1 MKTFG
6 KIIICIIVI
15 LLAVGTAYL
24 IHNNQTRET
33 NNNNISNTN
42 SNTILNN
49 ENVDNEKSENDV
61 TSENK
66 ENTEYIGEEEQSQE
80 EIIENEETKNNENQD
95 DKDKQEELTGKDKA
109 IDIVTKKY
117 AMEGE
122 IVKFDHMEGNS
133 YVIKI
138 NAGTAVTWY
147 LVDGTTWEA
156 SEY

>member
-6 KIIICIIVI
+6 KIIICLIVI

-24 IHNNQTRET
+24 IHSNQTRET
-33 NNNNISNTN
+33 NNNNISNT
-42 SNTILNN
+42 ILNN
-49 ENVDNEKSENDV
+49 ENVDNEKLENDE
-61 TSENK
+61 TSENN
-66 ENTEYIGEEEQSQE
+66 ENTEYIGEEEQQE
-80 EIIENEETKNNENQD
+80 EIIENEETESNKNQD
-95 DKDKQEELTGKDKA
+95 EQEELTGKDKA

-156 SEY
+156 EEY

>member
-24 IHNNQTRET
+24 IYNNQTRET
-33 NNNNISNTN
+33 NNISNTN

-49 ENVDNEKSENDV
+49 ENVDNEKLENDE
-61 TSENK
+61 TSENN
-66 ENTEYIGEEEQSQE
+66 ENTEYIGEEEQQE
-80 EIIENEETKNNENQD
+80 EIIENEETESNKNQD
-95 DKDKQEELTGKDKA
+95 EQEELTGKDKA

-156 SEY
+156 EEY

>member
-6 KIIICIIVI
+6 KIIICIVVI
-15 LLAVGTAYL
+15 LLAIGTAYL
-24 IHNNQTRET
+24 IHNNQTIET
-33 NNNNISNTN
+33 NSNNLSNTN
-42 SNTILNN
+42 TISNNQNTDKEIPQDNTIV
-49 ENVDNEKSENDV
+49 ED
-61 TSENK
+61 K
-66 ENTEYIGEEEQSQE
+66 ENTDYIGEEEQQE
-80 EIIENEETKNNENQD
+80 EVIENEEIENNENQD
-95 DKDKQEELTGKDKA
+95 NQDQQEELTGKDKA

-122 IVKFDHMEGNS
+122 TVKFDHMEGNS

-156 SEY
+156 EEY

>member
-15 LLAVGTAYL
+15 LLAIGTACL
-24 IHNNQTRET
+24 IHNNQTQET
-33 NNNNISNTN
+33 NSNKISNTN
-42 SNTILNN
+42 TTSKNQNI
-49 ENVDNEKSENDV
+49 DNEKVDNSA
-61 TSENK
+61 TSENNA
-66 ENTEYIGEEEQSQE
+66 NTEYIGEEEQQE
-80 EIIENEETKNNENQD
+80 ESLENEEKENNENQESEE
-95 DKDKQEELTGKDKA
+95 KQDELTGKDKA

-122 IVKFDHMEGNS
+122 VVKFDHMEGSS

-147 LVDGTTWEA
+147 IVDGTTWEA

>member
-15 LLAVGTAYL
+15 LLAIGTACL
-24 IHNNQTRET
+24 IHNNQTQET
-33 NNNNISNTN
+33 NSNKISNTN
-42 SNTILNN
+42 TTSKNQNT
-49 ENVDNEKSENDV
+49 DNEKVDNSA
-61 TSENK
+61 TSENN
-66 ENTEYIGEEEQSQE
+66 ENTEYIGEEEQQQE
-80 EIIENEETKNNENQD
+80 EIIENEETENTEN
-95 DKDKQEELTGKDKA
+95 KDNQNMQEELTGKDKA

-122 IVKFDHMEGNS
+122 VVKFDHMEGSS

-147 LVDGTTWEA
+147 IVDGTTWEA

>member
-15 LLAVGTAYL
+15 LLAIGTACL
-24 IHNNQTRET
+24 IHNNQTQET
-33 NNNNISNTN
+33 NNNKISNTN
-42 SNTILNN
+42 TTSKNQNTDNEKVDNSATSENN
-49 ENVDNEKSENDV
+49 ENK
-61 TSENK
+61 
-66 ENTEYIGEEEQSQE
+66 YIGEEEQQQE
-80 EIIENEETKNNENQD
+80 EIIENEETENTEN
-95 DKDKQEELTGKDKA
+95 KDNQNMQEELTGKDKA

-122 IVKFDHMEGNS
+122 VVKFDHMEGSS

-147 LVDGTTWEA
+147 IVDGTTWEA

>member
-15 LLAVGTAYL
+15 LLAIGTACL

-33 NNNNISNTN
+33 NNNKISNTN
-42 SNTILNN
+42 TTSKNQNT
-49 ENVDNEKSENDV
+49 DNEKVDNSE
-61 TSENK
+61 TSENN
-66 ENTEYIGEEEQSQE
+66 ENTEYIGEEEQQE
-80 EIIENEETKNNENQD
+80 ESLENEEKENNENQESEE
-95 DKDKQEELTGKDKA
+95 KQDELTGKDKA

-122 IVKFDHMEGNS
+122 VVKFDHMEGSS

-147 LVDGTTWEA
+147 IVDGTTWEA